1 MSIIHQKLYQ
11 SETLSTI
18 HMPEYIYE
26 LVEYLR
32 ESYSIRENIG
42 FSLQIEN
49 IELDHAAAITLGLI
63 VNEAIANAIKYAFG
77 KTENRKRISISL
89 SHISDCQLVLNI
101 AVMELGFL
109 QILTLK
115 SGLQW
120 AWNCYKD

>member
-1 MSIIHQKLYQ
+1 M
-11 SETLSTI
+11 
-18 HMPEYIYE
+18 
-26 LVEYLR
+26 
-32 ESYSIRENIG
+32 
-42 FSLQIEN
+42 
-49 IELDHAAAITLGLI
+49 GLI
-63 VNEAIANAIKYAFG
+63 VNEAITNAIKYAFG